1 MFLLKARSAVKNGI
15 SASLILVFIMTS
27 PHSVA
32 SDNVSDEPTGHA
44 LPEIPNGLSVCTL
57 FEVFH

>member
-15 SASLILVFIMTS
+15 SASLIFVFIMTT
-27 PHSVA
+27 HSVA